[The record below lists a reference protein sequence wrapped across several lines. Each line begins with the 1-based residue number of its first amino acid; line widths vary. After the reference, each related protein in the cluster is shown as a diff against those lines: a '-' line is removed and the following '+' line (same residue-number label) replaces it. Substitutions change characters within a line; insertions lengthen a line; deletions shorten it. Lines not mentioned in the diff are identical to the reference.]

1 MANKKAQMGILR
13 IGDVCFMAH
22 QSDSFGTQVISGGED
37 TLIAMLMLGWKITF
51 RSWKDQRGLKVVGWT
66 AKSPI
71 KNDKQRHGM
80 RFFLDPLTTSRRRYQ
95 KSSVLKD
102 LWGAMIY
109 DIGDKVNVK
118 GQDISFEPKPTS
130 FFLGKRKEKEKL

>member
-1 MANKKAQMGILR
+1 MANKKTQMGILR
-13 IGDVCFMAH
+13 IGDVCFMGH
-22 QSDSFGTQVISGGED
+22 QSDSFGMQVISGGED

-51 RSWKDQRGLKVVGWT
+51 QSWKDQHGLKVVGWT

-80 RFFLDPLTTSRRRYQ
+80 RFFLDPLTTFIGPYQ
-95 KSSVLKD
+95 KSGVLGVLKD

-109 DIGDKVNVK
+109 DIGDKINVK
-118 GQDISFEPKPTS
+118 GQDISFEPKPSS
-130 FFLGKRKEKEKL
+130 FFMRKRKK